1 MDERPAKRTKRTTI
15 RADVTTSPSRA
26 TPRTRIA
33 AGSDETTSAEGDRGR
48 ETPPTDG
55 GIGADQERDQR
66 TVSEIGTGTGI
77 ETRSASV
84 IEIEIETEE
93 VAVDETEMSMAMV
106 GERGAVTD
114 SEIQK
119 VTIKPLNST
128 IHTCSRAHAT
138 TDYRAERSHRRSRS
152 RSPARNGGR
161 DAVRTR
167 SPLRRSDHDR
177 TRPRDRNKTE
187 DDDVK
192 PPKARGE
199 EDVSVHADK
208 PVANGDTMAID
219 EDDEDALLRK
229 MMGFTMFKTTH
240 NTKVPGNQ
248 IYGVRKEKK
257 TTYRQYMN
265 RVGGFNRPLSPSR

>member
-1 MDERPAKRTKRTTI
+1 MDERPAKRTKRTT
-15 RADVTTSPSRA
+15 S
-26 TPRTRIA
+26 A
-33 AGSDETTSAEGDRGR
+33 AMWDEN
-48 ETPPTDG
+48 ETPDSLPSSSGRDHKPKPRDTQDEDRRGPRRDDERRRRSRSRDTPDG
-55 GIGADQERDQR
+55 RRDRSRSRERPAHQ
-66 TVSEIGTGTGI
+66 
-77 ETRSASV
+77 
-84 IEIEIETEE
+84 IEIETEE
-93 VAVDETEMSMAMV
+93 VAVDETEMSMATV

-119 VTIKPLNST
+119 ITELNA
-128 IHTCSRAHAT
+128 HTDAQDHAHRPGT
-138 TDYRAERSHRRSRS
+138 
-152 RSPARNGGR
+152 
-161 DAVRTR
+161 AVVM
-167 SPLRRSDHDR
+167 L
-177 TRPRDRNKTE
+177 NKTE

-199 EDVSVHADK
+199 EDVSAHADK